1 MVDSSFSEEWVMM
14 QTSGVRDRKGERAT
28 LNSCAHSHW
37 LPPSTNDSNPTLL
50 ACLDANFSVIHAAT
64 RSSLIWLLP
73 VFSPGLGGSGRTCR
87 WLIKYK
93 GADNQA
99 MAIADISC
107 SRATLLVGVRDSKST
122 KPIKASVSLVQD
134 GNEKQTT
141 TF

>member
-1 MVDSSFSEEWVMM
+1 MI
-14 QTSGVRDRKGERAT
+14 QTSGVSDRNYERAT

-50 ACLDANFSVIHAAT
+50 ACLYALFCVIHANT
-64 RSSLIWLLP
+64 LSILIWLLP
-73 VFSPGLGGSGRTCR
+73 IFPQGLGGSGRTCR
-87 WLIKYK
+87 WLAKYK

-99 MAIADISC
+99 MAITDISY

-122 KPIKASVSLVQD
+122 KPIKAFVSLVHE